1 MGRKKALPTRQ
12 LNNLVAQFKTGYF
25 SSEAEY
31 RPGRTLAMLENVDAL
46 HSMVLTDHRIA
57 AKKIADI
64 LEISQE
70 CVGFNVHDVLD
81 ITKLSA
87 KWEPK

>member
-1 MGRKKALPTRQ
+1 
-12 LNNLVAQFKTGYF
+12 
-25 SSEAEY
+25 
-31 RPGRTLAMLENVDAL
+31 MLENVDAL
-46 HSMVLTDHRIA
+46 HSMVLADHRIA

-64 LEISQE
+64 LEISLE